1 MRLRP
6 VDLTDAK
13 RFVAEHHRH
22 NQPPV
27 GWKFGVGLS
36 NGTDELRGVGI
47 AGRPVNRNLA
57 DGVTVEITRVCT
69 VGDKNA
75 NSMMYAAL
83 CRAAKALGY
92 RRAITYTLESESG
105 ASLRAAGFVP
115 VGRVKA
121 GRSWA
126 SSGRPRH
133 DSTLW
138 GDPILPDEDRIRWE
152 RAWASSGGEDTPNG

>member
-1 MRLRP
+1 MKLRP
-6 VDLTDAK
+6 VTLRDAK
-13 RFVAEHHRH
+13 RFVGEHHRH

-27 GWKFGVGLS
+27 GWQFGVGLS
-36 NGTDELRGVGI
+36 NGTDELRAVAI

-57 DGVTVEITRVCT
+57 DGQTVEITRVCT
-69 VGDKNA
+69 VGDRNA
-75 NSMMYAAL
+75 NSMLYAAL

-105 ASLRAAGFVP
+105 SSLRATGFRE

-126 SSGRPRH
+126 SEDRARH
-133 DSTLW
+133 DATIW

-152 RAWASSGGEDTPNG
+152 RTLARLSAEEER